1 MGLELTSELLD
12 SWTLVDDDDALMA
25 RKSGATRAGFAVLL
39 KFFQEHAR
47 FPGGPSDLPSGA
59 LNYIAA
65 QISVPID
72 ELGPYWGGRSIKYH
86 RAEIRA
92 HFGFREFTSAD
103 EARLAGWLAE
113 RVCPSEVRE
122 SALVDALLSR
132 CREERIEPPGR
143 AGRIIGAGR
152 ALFEQRLCADVVKV
166 LGPDGAAGL
175 KALLADGAAG
185 SLLSVLKAD
194 PGPAGLESLLAEV
207 EKLSA
212 AQALGLPAG
221 LFAGVSE
228 KVVSAWRARAARMYP
243 SDFQDAPAPMRLTLL
258 AALCHQRTAEIA
270 DSLVDLLLVLVLK
283 INTGAVRKV
292 EKELTEDLQRV
303 RGKTALLFKLA
314 ETAVAC
320 PDETVREA
328 VFPVVSE
335 KTLRQLVQEA
345 KANESVFQGKVRT
358 VLRGSYS
365 NHYRRMLPALL
376 SVLRFRCHNTAF
388 RPIMDA
394 IVLLERYADAG
405 SKSPFFAPGE
415 VVPVAGVV
423 PRSWEGAVRDE
434 KGTIERIP
442 YELCLLVSLRDA
454 LRRREVFV
462 EGAGKWRDPEEDLPQ
477 DFDVSREFHYE
488 ALRKPLDP
496 ARFILD
502 LQSRMRR
509 SLEHLDNGLPAE
521 TTGGVKITRRRGS
534 PWIKVPKLE
543 KLEEPANLG
552 KLKDEVLAR
561 WGTLDLLEV
570 LKEADFL
577 TGFTGEFVS
586 VASREVVDRETL
598 RRRLLLCLFGLGT
611 NMGIKAVTDAGG
623 HGESEREL
631 RHVRRTFITKDNLRQ
646 AIVKVV
652 NATFE
657 ARNPAWWGEG
667 NACAS
672 DSKKFGSWE
681 SNLMTE
687 WHNRY
692 GGPGVMIYWHVEK
705 KSTCIYSQLKNCS
718 SSEVAAMIEG
728 VLRHDTD
735 AEIEAN
741 YVDTHGASIVGFAF
755 TELLGFKLLPR
766 LKNIGSIRLYRAGNE
781 ETYGEINPVLSRPI
795 NWEIIAQQYDQMVKY
810 ATALKLGT
818 AESETIL
825 RRFTR
830 GGPKHPTYQA
840 LEELG
845 RAVRTIFA
853 ADYLAS
859 EDLRREINSG
869 LQVVEN
875 WNGGN
880 DVVFYGKNRDLTGP
894 DRETTEVSMLALH
907 LLQSS
912 LVLVNTLM
920 LQTVLEV
927 EEFTGMLEPEDRRG
941 LTPLFWTHIN
951 PYGRFTLDMNT
962 HLDLGQ
968 ISAKPEDRSAGNN
981 HLARAAAL

>member
-1 MGLELTSELLD
+1 MGLKLTSDLLD
-12 SWTLVDDDDALMA
+12 SWTLVDEDVALMA
-25 RKSGATRAGFAVLL
+25 KKSGVTRAGFAVLL
-39 KFFQEHAR
+39 KFFQQHAR
-47 FPGGPSDLPSGA
+47 FPGGPSELPLGA
-59 LNYIAA
+59 LDYIAA
-65 QISVPID
+65 QISVPNS

-86 RAEIRA
+86 RAEIRS

-122 SALVDALLSR
+122 AALVEALLSR
-132 CREERIEPPGR
+132 CRQEKIEPPGR
-143 AGRIIGAGR
+143 AGRIVGAGR
-152 ALFEQRLCADVVKV
+152 ALFEQRLCADVVSN
-166 LGPDGAAGL
+166 LGSAGAAGL
-175 KALLADGAAG
+175 EALIADGAAG
-185 SLLSVLKAD
+185 SLLAMLKAD
-194 PGPAGLESLLAEV
+194 PGPAGLESLLSEV

-212 AQALGLPAG
+212 SQGLDLPSD
-221 LFAGVSE
+221 LFASVSE
-228 KVVSAWRARAARMYP
+228 KVVSSWRVRAARMYP
-243 SDFQDAPAPMRLTLL
+243 SDFWDTPQPVRLTLL
-258 AALCHQRTAEIA
+258 AALCQQRTAEIT

-283 INTGAVRKV
+283 INTSAVRKV

-320 PDETVREA
+320 PDETVRNA

-335 KTLRQLVQEA
+335 KTLRQLVKEA
-345 KANESVFQGKVRT
+345 KANETVFQGKVRT

-394 IVLLERYADAG
+394 IELLKRYADTG
-405 SKSPFFAPGE
+405 SKNQFFAATE

-423 PRSWEGAVRDE
+423 PKSGEGALRDE
-434 KGTIERIP
+434 KGRIERIP

-462 EGAGKWRDPEEDLPQ
+462 DGAGKWRDPEDDLPQ
-477 DFDVSREFHYE
+477 DFDASRELHYE

-496 ARFILD
+496 AAFISD
-502 LQSRMRR
+502 LKLRMAR
-509 SLEHLDNGLPAE
+509 SLEQLDNGLLGD
-521 TTGGVKITRRRGS
+521 TTGGVTITKRRGA

-543 KLEEPANLG
+543 KLDEPANLG
-552 KLKDEVLAR
+552 KLKAEVLAR

-577 TGFTGEFVS
+577 TGFTEEFVS
-586 VASREVVDRETL
+586 VASREVLDRETL
-598 RRRLLLCLFGLGT
+598 QRRLLLCLFGLGT

-631 RHVRRTFITKDNLRQ
+631 RHVRRTFITKDNLRR

-657 ARNPAWWGEG
+657 ARTPAWWGEG

-728 VLRHDTD
+728 VLRHDTE

-766 LKNIGSIRLYRAGNE
+766 LKNIGSIRLYRASNE
-781 ETYGEINPVLSRPI
+781 ESYGEINAVLSRPV

-830 GGPKHPTYQA
+830 GGPKHPTYQG

-853 ADYLAS
+853 ADYLAN

-875 WNGGN
+875 WNSGN

-927 EEFTGMLEPEDRRG
+927 PEFNELLEPEDRRG
-941 LTPLFWTHIN
+941 LTPLLWTHIN
-951 PYGRFTLDMNT
+951 PYGRFTLDMTT

-968 ISAKPEDRSAGNN
+968 VRAKPAERV
-981 HLARAAAL
+981 L